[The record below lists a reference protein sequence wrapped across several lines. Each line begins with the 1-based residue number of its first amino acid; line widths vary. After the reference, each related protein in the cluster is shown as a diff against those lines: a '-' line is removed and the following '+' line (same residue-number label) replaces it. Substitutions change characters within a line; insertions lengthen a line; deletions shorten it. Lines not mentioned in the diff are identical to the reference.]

1 MNEKTV
7 GKQKSER
14 TVSKYAEISGR
25 VWNVFKNYLPN
36 EADLGTFTQDIHELD
51 QYLHD
56 LNDIDLYRFGQKL
69 MKAYFDEL
77 RDIKG

>member
-1 MNEKTV
+1 MLKNDATV
-7 GKQKSER
+7 RRGVP